1 MNRTRQSHSVV
12 DPETVA
18 ALLQRKN
25 SSLRKLATS
34 LGFPAS
40 YNATLSDILNNK
52 PGAITLDGENILRRA
67 MNLPVIQIR
76 PTRACPSCGEVHGE
90 NLDCGGRDVKAVLQP
105 RAPAWVATAVAFL
118 TDPARP
124 RQEPNAAR
132 WAEDIERRAARV
144 RERNKPEKRR
154 QTRAAAET
162 KTWEKEQ

>member
-1 MNRTRQSHSVV
+1 MMWRRGWV
-12 DPETVA
+12 DEV
-18 ALLQRKN
+18 
-25 SSLRKLATS
+25 
-34 LGFPAS
+34 GE
-40 YNATLSDILNNK
+40 
-52 PGAITLDGENILRRA
+52 GAGDGED
-67 MNLPVIQIR
+67 
-76 PTRACPSCGEVHGE
+76 
-90 NLDCGGRDVKAVLQP
+90 LDCGGRDVKAVLQP